1 MTTKISVS
9 LPDADVAFLDAL
21 AGTRS
26 AAVAAGVRLLRERE
40 LEAQYADAYREWEES
55 GEAAAWDVT
64 AGDGLDQPG
73 SEWEP
78 RP

>member
-1 MTTKISVS
+1 MTMKISVS

-26 AAVAAGVRLLRERE
+26 AAVSAAVKLLREQE
-40 LEAQYADAYREWEES
+40 LEMQYAAAYQEWEAS
-55 GEAAAWDVT
+55 GEASAWDVT